1 MFLKIGELA
10 RRTGLTVRALRHY
23 GDIGLL
29 VPSERSS
36 GGYRLYGHKD
46 VARLYRIQAL
56 RRLDLSLTEIGALL
70 DNAAS
75 GLAELVDRQLVQLDR
90 EIRQATSLR
99 AHLVAVQGQLQAT
112 EEPAVDDLL
121 VALERMITEAKYF
134 SDDELRTLTTQ
145 RDGFAETDAPGRAEL
160 STSLRD
166 LVSAGSPPE
175 SPQAQALAQ
184 RWIEMLLNET
194 RGDEGLLMKLY
205 GMYWN
210 EPSLHSLT
218 GVDRNDMRY
227 ISRAMAYARLQLY
240 AGYCSAEEMATL
252 RAHYVEQTDAWPPL
266 IAKMRS
272 LMLEGASTDSVEVRP
287 FALRWRALS
296 LAKAGGDVALQE
308 KLQHAFR
315 SDPALRTGSGIDASL
330 AAYAQQAI
338 AQLDEVVPRS
348 PEQVPQG

>member
-36 GGYRLYGHKD
+36 GGYRLYDHND

-75 GLAELVDRQLVQLDR
+75 GLAALVARQLAQLDR
-90 EIRQATSLR
+90 EIQRAASLR
-99 AHLVAVQGQLQAT
+99 AHLLALQGQLQAR

-121 VALERMITEAKYF
+121 VALERMITGAKYF
-134 SDDELRTLTTQ
+134 SDDELRTLATQ
-145 RDGFAETDAPGRAEL
+145 RDGFAETIAPERAEL
-160 STSLRD
+160 TASLRD
-166 LVSAGSPPE
+166 LVSAGVSPE

-184 RWIEMLLNET
+184 RWIEMLLNEVG
-194 RGDEGLLMKLY
+194 GDEGLLMKLY
-205 GMYWN
+205 GMHWN
-210 EPSLHSLT
+210 EPSLNSLT

-227 ISRAMAYARLQLY
+227 ISHAMAYARLQLY

-252 RAHYVEQTDAWPPL
+252 HAHYVEQTDAWPPL

-272 LMLEGASTDSVEVRP
+272 LMLEGAASDSAEVRP
-287 FALRWRALS
+287 FARRWQALS
-296 LAKAGGDVALQE
+296 LAKAGGDVALQA
-308 KLQHAFR
+308 KLQNAFLN
-315 SDPALRTGSGIDASL
+315 DPALRTGSGIDASL
-330 AAYAQQAI
+330 AAYVQQAV

-348 PEQVPQG
+348 PEQVPQA